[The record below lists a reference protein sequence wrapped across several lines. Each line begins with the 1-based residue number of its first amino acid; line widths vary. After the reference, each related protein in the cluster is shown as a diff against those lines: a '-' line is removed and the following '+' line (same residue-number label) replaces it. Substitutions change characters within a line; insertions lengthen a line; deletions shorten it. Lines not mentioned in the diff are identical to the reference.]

1 MNSLLPKLNDIHTL
15 RERRTPPN
23 GRRASFHVSAQQQ
36 LKPELEK
43 DGDIGRLWMT
53 EERDYRDCIDS
64 GIITALLLGPLV
76 SASALLVSLPAAEFG
91 SPLSSLSPRWL
102 VEPPLASSTIPPT
115 VALVRSRRN
124 MFEMASLCSFLIS
137 IHFESSRRADIRVA
151 KEREGG
157 VRSGLLPKSEL
168 RRFGSYVGMTV
179 IMVSIA
185 VGVKTAATSTGSSL
199 WSELSMFDV
208 LTVSL
213 FYQFCLYVMIRLA
226 RRGFTLGELCFVAQC
241 ATALVMETTNLTIS
255 RIWPISTPFI
265 KTFRRPTPL
274 LIYQLALI
282 PGCLLAG
289 FLLSPLLVLS
299 RNIAQKP
306 LHRLRFPEDKLIQRR
321 GLAAAVYAGFALFIG
336 GVVGVWTQWCLGWR
350 NPWAWVVFWLLE
362 GRRPWSRLVL
372 LGYWGILG
380 SLSVA
385 GWNRQLARQRRYR
398 HLNGHGAG
406 HNAPARTGNGTLTQ
420 DGHVSESAIQSPVG
434 TASSSV
440 TEMLDAADKHVPTLG
455 LNARRKFFHALA
467 VLMFLPGIIIDPAFT
482 HLSFSAAF
490 ALFTFAEYVRY
501 FALYPFGAA
510 VHVFLSEFLD
520 HRDSGTAI
528 LSHFYLLTGC
538 AGSIWLEDS
547 KPILEL
553 TGVLVLGVGDALASI
568 IGRKIGKH
576 RWSSASGKSVEGSAA
591 LAGSVWLCALL
602 LRLSGIVDPFSLW
615 KYGCA
620 IGLGSLLEAL
630 SMQNDNLVLPLYV
643 WCLLALF
650 DV

>member
-1 MNSLLPKLNDIHTL
+1 MNDVLMS
-15 RERRTPPN
+15 RENKHPH
-23 GRRASFHVSAQQQ
+23 GRRASFNLLAQQQ
-36 LKPELEK
+36 QQQPKPELEK
-43 DGDIGRLWMT
+43 DWDVGRLWMT
-53 EERDYRDCIDS
+53 EERDYRDCVDS
-64 GIITALLLGPLV
+64 GLLTALLLGPLL
-76 SASALLVSLPAAEFG
+76 SASALLAVLPAVESG
-91 SPLSSLSPRWL
+91 GTLGPLSARWL
-102 VEPPLASSTIPPT
+102 VEPPLQSSTVPPI
-115 VALVRSRRN
+115 VALVRARRN

-137 IHFESSRRADIRVA
+137 IHFELSRRADIRMVRE
-151 KEREGG
+151 KEEGVKG
-157 VRSGLLPKSEL
+157 RRSLHKSEL
-168 RRFGSYVGMTV
+168 RRFGSYVGIVLITS
-179 IMVSIA
+179 SIA
-185 VGVKTAATSTGSSL
+185 VGVKTAATTTGSYL
-199 WSELSMFDV
+199 WTELSMFDV
-208 LTVSL
+208 IIVSL

-241 ATALVMETTNLTIS
+241 ATALTMETTNLTIS
-255 RIWPISTPFI
+255 RIWPISTPYI
-265 KTFRRPTPL
+265 KTFRLPTPL

-306 LHRLRFPEDKLIQRR
+306 LHRLRFPEEKLIHRR
-321 GLAAAVYAGFALFIG
+321 GLAAGVYAGFALFIG

-350 NPWAWVVFWLLE
+350 NPWTWAVFWLLQ
-362 GRRPWSRLVL
+362 GRRSWSRLVM

-398 HLNGHGAG
+398 HLHTHGTGHGHG
-406 HNAPARTGNGTLTQ
+406 HGQNRTPNGGASQ
-420 DGHVSESAIQSPVG
+420 DGHVSESAIQSPV

-467 VLMFLPGIIIDPAFT
+467 VFMFLPGITIDPAFS

-538 AGSIWLEDS
+538 AGSVWLEGP

-553 TGVLVLGVGDALASI
+553 TGVLLLGVGDALASI

-576 RWSSASGKSVEGSAA
+576 RWSSVSGKSLEGSAA
-591 LAGSVWLCALL
+591 LAVSVWLFAVL
-602 LRLSGIVDPFSLW
+602 LRVSGIVDPFSVW
-615 KYGCA
+615 KYGSA
-620 IGLGSLLEAL
+620 IILGSLLEAL

-643 WCLLALF
+643 WCLLVLF